1 MNVNEE
7 MFDRLQSHFP
17 SDHAACDTE
26 ATQRDEKLSTED
38 QVIDTVLS
46 STTSQ
51 HYLFHTKEINYR
63 VCPNLTFPLL
73 TLIQLPNGIETAW
86 LLTLFLFPK

>member
-17 SDHAACDTE
+17 SDHVACDTE

-38 QVIDTVLS
+38 QVKKSTANTNTVLFG
-46 STTSQ
+46 TTSQ

-63 VCPNLTFPLL
+63 VCPNLTFPSL
-73 TLIQLPNGIETAW
+73 TLIQLPNPE
-86 LLTLFLFPK
+86 